1 MKLSPR
7 HQSHARTSESSGPF
21 GLSPVAAVVL
31 SVFAALGGAQS
42 ASVDA
47 AETDKTNTAVQ
58 FDTTFLRTDP
68 KQTVDV
74 SRFTRGNMV
83 SPGVYSVDL
92 WVNDVRVARQDV
104 RFVASGE
111 DKGARPCFSRQM
123 LETLGVDF
131 AKVGAV
137 AGATAQEHAAAAPG
151 VANDTHDAAG
161 ATTDAIATKPSDQG
175 VGANADE
182 CVDLAAMVPDSS
194 VDFDF
199 SEQKLTLSVPQKFM
213 RNAAR
218 GYVPPEMWQDGVNA
232 GFVSYNANT
241 YRTDGSGMHSTQSYL
256 GLNAGVNIGAWH
268 FRHQSSVS
276 QATGQGTRFDNIATY
291 LQHDVAAL
299 KSQVTVGDGY
309 TTGDVFDSVQF
320 RGAQI
325 ATDDRML
332 PESLRGYAPVVRGTA
347 ESNARVTVRQNGQ
360 VIYETSVSPG
370 PFEITDLYAT
380 GYGGNLDVTVT
391 EADGRTRTFTVPYAA
406 VAQSLRPGTTRFSV
420 TAGELRNSTLDTKP
434 NFAQFTLQRGLTN
447 MVTAYGGGVAAN
459 GYVAAD
465 LGAALNT
472 KVGAFSADVTGAQT
486 QVPNQST
493 MRGTSLRIGYSKFID
508 PTDTNISV
516 AAYRYST
523 AGFMNLADAASVRDL
538 AMHGGDTNSVY
549 RQRNR
554 FQVTVNQNFKE
565 HGTVFLSASA
575 QQYWN
580 QGGSDTFYQAGYTN
594 SFKYG
599 TYSITA
605 GRTRNADGSMSN
617 QYMVST
623 TLPLGHSQHAPLL
636 STNLSN
642 SSGNTNLQAN
652 LSGSLGEN
660 NQYSYNAYGTY
671 GAGNGNSSANTGVSG
686 SYRAPYA
693 QMTASAS
700 AGSNS
705 SQASAGISGTVVAH
719 PGGVTFSQ
727 TVGDTFGI
735 VDAPGAVGAN
745 VTSAPGVK
753 VNSRGYAVVPY
764 LTPYGMNTVDIDPKG
779 TSTDVEF
786 ESTSE
791 QAVPRLGSVVMLK
804 YKTVSGRAALIRAPQ
819 LGDKALPFGVDVLD
833 SSGKTVGVVAQDSRI
848 FARGLEDKGA
858 LFVKWGSAAS
868 EQCRIDYVLPKSTGK
883 AGAAYMAV
891 EGHCVGGAPDQSMDE
906 LKRVATGIHHASYE

>member
-1 MKLSPR
+1 M
-7 HQSHARTSESSGPF
+7 
-21 GLSPVAAVVL
+21 
-31 SVFAALGGAQS
+31 SVFAALGGVQS
-42 ASVDA
+42 TSVHATETSDASA
-47 AETDKTNTAVQ
+47 AVQ

-74 SRFTRGNMV
+74 ARFARGNMV
-83 SPGVYSVDL
+83 QPGVYSVDL
-92 WVNDVRVARQDV
+92 WVNDIRVARQDM
-104 RFVASGE
+104 RFVATRDGQS
-111 DKGARPCFSRQM
+111 ARACFSRQM
-123 LETLGVDF
+123 LEALGVDF
-131 AKVGAV
+131 AKVGAA
-137 AGATAQEHAAAAPG
+137 AGAKLPEHLSAEAAEVVGKDTHAAAGAS
-151 VANDTHDAAG
+151 ADASKQSG
-161 ATTDAIATKPSDQG
+161 ET
-175 VGANADE
+175 VNADE
-182 CVDLAAMVPDSS
+182 CVDLAATVPDAT

-199 SEQKLTLSVPQKFM
+199 AEQKLILSVPQKYM

-218 GYVPPEMWQDGVNA
+218 GYVPPDMWQTGVNA

-241 YRTDGSGMHSTQSYL
+241 YHTAGAGTQSTQSYL
-256 GLNAGVNIGAWH
+256 GLNAGVNIDAWH

-276 QATGQGTRFDNIATY
+276 QQTGQATHFDNIATY
-291 LQHDVAAL
+291 VQHDVAAL
-299 KSQVTVGDGY
+299 KSQVTLGDGY

-332 PESLRGYAPVVRGTA
+332 PESLRGYAPAVRGTA
-347 ESNARVTVRQNGQ
+347 ESNARVMIRQNNQ

-370 PFEITDLYAT
+370 PFEINDLYAT

-391 EADGRTRTFTVPYAA
+391 EADGRTKTFTVPYAS

-420 TAGELRNSTLDTKP
+420 TAGQLRNDTLETKP

-447 MVTAYGGGVAAN
+447 LVTAYGGGVAAN

-465 LGAALNT
+465 VGAALNT
-472 KVGAFSADVTGAQT
+472 KFGAFSADVAAAQT

-508 PTDTNISV
+508 PTGTNISV

-523 AGFMNLADAASVRDL
+523 AGFMNLTDAASVRDL
-538 AMHGGDTNSVY
+538 AMHGGDTNAVY

-554 FQVTVNQNFKE
+554 FQLSVNQNFKD

-580 QGGSDTFYQAGYTN
+580 HDGSDMFYQAGYMN

-599 TYSITA
+599 TYNITA

-617 QYMVST
+617 QFMLST
-623 TLPLGHSQHAPLL
+623 TLPLGHSQRAPLL
-636 STNLSN
+636 STNLS
-642 SSGNTNLQAN
+642 SSGGSTNLQAN
-652 LSGSLGEN
+652 VSGSLGDA

-671 GAGNGNSSANTGVSG
+671 GSGNSSTSVNTGVSG
-686 SYRAPYA
+686 AWRAPYA

-700 AGSNS
+700 AGSSS
-705 SQASAGISGTVVAH
+705 SQVSAGISGSVVAH

-735 VDAPGAVGAN
+735 VEAPGAAGAS
-745 VTSAPGVK
+745 VTSSPGVK
-753 VNSRGYAVVPY
+753 LNGHGYAVIPY

-779 TSTDVEF
+779 TSADVEF

-791 QAVPRLGSVVMLK
+791 QAVPRLGSVVMIK
-804 YKTVSGRAALIRAPQ
+804 YKTVSGRAALIRAPR
-819 LGDKALPFGVDVLD
+819 LGDKALPFGADVVDG
-833 SSGKTVGVVAQDSRI
+833 SGHNVGVVAQDSRI
-848 FARGLEDKGA
+848 FARGLEDKGS
-858 LFVKWGSAAS
+858 LFVKWGSSAA

-883 AGAAYMAV
+883 AGAAYMSV
-891 EGHCVGGAPDQSMDE
+891 EGHCVAGQEGSN
-906 LKRVATGIHHASYE
+906 